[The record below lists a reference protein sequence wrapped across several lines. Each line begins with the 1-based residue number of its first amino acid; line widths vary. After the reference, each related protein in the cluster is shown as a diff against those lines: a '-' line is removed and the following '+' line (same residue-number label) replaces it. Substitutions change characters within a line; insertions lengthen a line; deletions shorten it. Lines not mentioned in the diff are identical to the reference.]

1 MFCPKCAAQNLDE
14 AKFCR
19 ACGADISL
27 VPQALT
33 GQLASRGD
41 DLSEFDESGR
51 SRVERGTRKLVE
63 GICFLSA
70 FLVVMFFFRQFWW
83 MTFWFIFPAISKISG
98 GAGLLA
104 QHAWRQSGHL
114 PGGIKGTA
122 RLDAGGT
129 TALPRAGG
137 TTALPRAGLNET
149 ARADTSE
156 IAAPP
161 PSVTEGTTRHL
172 GVPAA
177 AREEERTDLS

>member
-33 GQLASRGD
+33 GQLASRD
-41 DLSEFDESGR
+41 DDVSEFDESGR

-63 GICFLSA
+63 GVCFLSA
-70 FLVVMFFFRQFWW
+70 FLVMLFFFRQFWW
-83 MTFWFIFPAISKISG
+83 MTFWFIFPAIAKISS

-122 RLDAGGT
+122 RLGGG
-129 TALPRAGG
+129 A
-137 TTALPRAGLNET
+137 TTALPRAGLNER

-172 GVPAA
+172 GVPAP